1 MDPCKKSF
9 ALQLLAAALI
19 LAGTGCAA
27 PKNVQENSAVKP
39 VRTGFYVEH
48 GSRSSGVLFW
58 AQLLAYSPQLKLVLI
73 DAEDIRR
80 DKLDEIDLLVVP
92 GGSSS
97 LQCKALGPEGIQKVR
112 DFVAKGGSYAG
123 ACAGFHCALDRPGR
137 LRLLPFEYRP
147 GAGGDTAMLPVE
159 ISEKGAKV
167 MGIRPGVRRARYSHG
182 PICRPGETPGGS
194 RGEVLGVYKST
205 IPRSNNQGGDFYGAP
220 AVIFGRFGK
229 GKVIATSFHPESRE
243 STHDIALGCIYAVTG
258 VRPVPVYPRKDPRP
272 LRVGFCSPGIIG
284 KYCVDA
290 MLALDRRSGIDVNF
304 VDNQALCTDVLRHL
318 DVLVVPHG
326 AETAYKGMFTAEFL
340 RARLI
345 EFMDR
350 GGTVLASGNGALHL
364 PAHARMH
371 ALPPD
376 ADFVEALSALR

>member
-1 MDPCKKSF
+1 MDPRKKRF
-9 ALQLLAAALI
+9 ALQMAAVVLFLI
-19 LAGTGCAA
+19 CSGCAA
-27 PKNVQENSAVKP
+27 AKNAQESSAVRP
-39 VRTGFYVEH
+39 VRTGFYVDK

-58 AQLLAYSPQLKLVLI
+58 ARLLAYSPQLKLVLV
-73 DAEDIRR
+73 DAEDIRQN
-80 DKLDEIDLLVVP
+80 KLDELDLLVVP
-92 GGSSS
+92 GGSSN
-97 LQCKALGPEGIQKVR
+97 LQCRTLGPEGMEKVR
-112 DFVAKGGSYAG
+112 DFVAKGGSYTG
-123 ACAGFHCALDRPGR
+123 ACAGFHCALDKPDR

-147 GAGGDTAMLPVE
+147 GAGGATAMLRVE
-159 ISEKGAKV
+159 ISEKGARI
-167 MGIRPGVRRARYSHG
+167 MGINPGVRWARYSHG
-182 PICRPGETPGGS
+182 PICRPKSGPDGS

-220 AVIFGRFGK
+220 AVIFGQFGK
-229 GKVIATSFHPESRE
+229 GKVIAASFHPESRE

-258 VRPVPVYPRKDPRP
+258 VRPVPVYPLKKARP
-272 LRVGFCSPGIIG
+272 LRVGFCSPGIVG
-284 KYCVDA
+284 KYGVNS
-290 MLALDRRSGIDVNF
+290 MLALDRQSDLDVNF
-304 VDNQALCTDVLRHL
+304 VDNQALCTDALRHL

-350 GGTVLASGNGALHL
+350 GGTILASGNGALHL